1 MKILVL
7 LALLATACSAL
18 VNSAVGDCS
27 VINPIGNTIVT
38 AGEKIKIMW
47 ANSHA
52 TVFPSIYLVQS
63 DGVTTPI
70 VLATNVSTALGEI
83 VAELP
88 RTLVPSNAY
97 YMTLGKAPQS
107 CQSGNLRIIGASSI
121 IPDPKPPGGL
131 ENQISSGRF
140 PKGANEAA
148 STSLPLFHITF
159 ATIAIALGFILV
171 V

>member
-1 MKILVL
+1 MKILFL
-7 LALLATACSAL
+7 LALLATVSNAL
-18 VNSAVGDCS
+18 VNSAIGDCS

-63 DGVTTPI
+63 DGVPTPI
-70 VLATNVSTALGEI
+70 VIATNVSTGLDHI
-83 VAELP
+83 IAELP

-97 YMTLGKAPQS
+97 YMTLGEAPHS
-107 CQSGNLRIIGASSI
+107 CQSGNLRIIGATSFV
-121 IPDPKPPGGL
+121 PDPKTPGSL
-131 ENQISSGRF
+131 DHQISSGRF
-140 PKGANEAA
+140 PKGTSQAA
-148 STSLPLFHITF
+148 STSLPFLHITL
-159 ATIAIALGFILV
+159 TTVAITLGFILV